1 MLRMLPLAL
10 FFLLAGCGRK
20 DAAATEAARLEQ
32 DFEKTMTGSVLAGKF
47 QLGDKVHEDKY
58 TITKASKLA
67 GETWMIQSRIQY
79 GTHDVTVPIPITI
92 KWAGDTPV
100 LTLTDAGIPG
110 MGKFTARILIYRGNY
125 AGYWANDKGHG
136 GQMWGTVSRAA
147 GN

>member
-1 MLRMLPLAL
+1 MLRSLL
-10 FFLLAGCGRK
+10 FLGMAVLTACGGK
-20 DAAATEAARLEQ
+20 TNNEQARLEAEL
-32 DFEKTMTGSVLAGKF
+32 EKTLTGAVLAGKF
-47 QLGDKVHEDKY
+47 QMGERVHEDKY
-58 TITKASKLA
+58 TISKASKLA

-136 GQMWGTVSRAA
+136 GQMWGTVSRA